1 MCGRPTRSL
10 GCSGE
15 AVVAELIGIPS
26 RHRGNAMTHKR
37 IPSIKS
43 SLEFAMD
50 SNRELS
56 QLISEAQ
63 RLDGTVKHIG
73 HKAGVVLL
81 ATRKCF
87 DYCAVDIRD
96 DYLGDKDK
104 TVYYPFH
111 PYSLGKG
118 KPFYVLQTTATPIY
132 ECLLAVSKKIQTGA
146 TIKKTMCLYSDAKA
160 VNDLVNA
167 EKHEDVHEIC
177 ELGRS
182 KSRIEFPNGSVVT
195 ATPMYPVGPDGIPD
209 FSQRGEVGPE
219 AWISAPGVK
228 VTAVKDFLFSE
239 DVGMSRRD
247 VHGFCMTAI
256 TATRFILGEVYAAAY
271 GVPEDVFLEN

>member
-1 MCGRPTRSL
+1 
-10 GCSGE
+10 
-15 AVVAELIGIPS
+15 
-26 RHRGNAMTHKR
+26 MTHKR
-37 IPSIKS
+37 ITSIKS

-56 QLISEAQ
+56 ELISEAQ
-63 RLDGTVKHIG
+63 KLDGTVRHIG
-73 HKAGVVLL
+73 HKAGSILL

-87 DYCAVDIRD
+87 DYCAADLRD
-96 DYLGDKDK
+96 DFLGDGDK
-104 TVYYPFH
+104 PVYYPFH
-111 PYSLGKG
+111 PDSLGKG
-118 KPFYVLQTTATPIY
+118 KPFYILRTTATPIY
-132 ECLLAVSKKIQTGA
+132 DCLLAISQKIQSRA
-146 TIKKTMCLYSDAKA
+146 IIANSMCLYSDVKA
-160 VNDLVNA
+160 VNELVNKD
-167 EKHEDVHEIC
+167 KHEDVHEIC

-195 ATPMYPVGPDGIPD
+195 ATPMYPIGPDGIPD

-239 DVGMSRRD
+239 DAGMSRRD

-256 TATRFILGEVYAAAY
+256 TATRFILGEVYAATY
-271 GVPEDVFLEN
+271 GVPENVVLEN